1 MNAEAGQK
9 ADLYVATDG
18 NDAWSGTLKSPN
30 ADATDGPF
38 ATLARARDAVRA
50 LKQGGKKD
58 DIVVWIRGGKYYL
71 TETVVLGLQDSAE
84 AGQTITYAAY
94 PGEEPIFSSGVRI
107 EGWQEL
113 GGDLPEGLPHMSLHK
128 VWVADVPSDLGR
140 FLTLYDG
147 DQRLPRARTD
157 GFNPTTR
164 RLRRTEPP
172 PGEFKL
178 GQGDMTDFA
187 GVLDP
192 LRHLGFPEGAV
203 KNWDNLEDVELV
215 IRFGYAMAILPLES
229 VDEEWRIAKT
239 AAQSGYVL
247 KATGGFVNTGETI
260 ASIENVPEG
269 LTYPGEWVLN
279 SREKKLYLWPV
290 GDEPGDEI
298 FAPSLMELVRV
309 EGDIDIEGPTDTPV
323 RGIVFEGISFTQGD
337 RYVVSDDDMS
347 IQHDWAMIDQGHG
360 LLRLRG
366 AEECRIENCRFFNS
380 GGEAIRLDLH
390 CQRNVITRNEI
401 DHLGCS
407 GILLLGYGPGTKDVN
422 KHNEIVNNHLHH
434 LGEIFWHSHGIILH
448 QSAENRVAHNYIHH
462 MPRKAICLCGVRPQF
477 FIPEEAY
484 NVLNMRECAPCI
496 RWHEIEDPEAVQK
509 DARDSKVRNVIDW
522 PLVTQYL
529 HTRDNVVEY
538 NEVYRANQVF
548 VDGATINVSGA
559 GEGNI
564 IRRNYV
570 HHIFNPRIAGAIRID
585 DFQRKTTIA
594 ENVIYKTNSCGI
606 IHRHETYVVNNVVC
620 DVYPGCYLWI
630 GQRPIDGSKVT
641 GNVFLHTGEMKEPRR
656 GYRYDGPFYSLAG
669 RLIQDMDVWEHLGR
683 MENTEIDGNVYFSQ
697 GVSEES
703 AEVLEKLRA
712 LGHAENSIYSDP
724 LLEDRENED
733 FRLKPDSP
741 ALKMGIKSLDVREM
755 GLTEDFPERF
765 RPAG

>member
-1 MNAEAGQK
+1 M
-9 ADLYVATDG
+9 
-18 NDAWSGTLKSPN
+18 
-30 ADATDGPF
+30 
-38 ATLARARDAVRA
+38 RD
-50 LKQGGKKD
+50 LKQGGGTKKD
-58 DIVVWIRGGKYYL
+58 DIVVWIRGGRYYL
-71 TETVVLGLQDSAE
+71 KDTVVFGLQDSAE
-84 AGQTITYAAY
+84 AGQTITYGAY
-94 PGEEPIFSSGVRI
+94 PGEEPIFGSGVRI

-113 GGDLPEGLPHMSLHK
+113 GGNLPEGLPHMSLHK
-128 VWVADVPSDLGR
+128 VWVADVPSDLGPFR
-140 FLTLYDG
+140 TLYDG
-147 DQRLPRARTD
+147 DRRLPRARTD

-229 VDEEWRIAKT
+229 VDEEWRIATT

-247 KATGGFVNTGETI
+247 KATGGFVDTGETI

-279 SREKKLYLWPV
+279 SKEKKLYLWPV

-298 FAPSLMELVRV
+298 FAPSLMELIRV

-390 CQRNVITRNEI
+390 CQRNVVTRNEI

-422 KHNEIVNNHLHH
+422 KNNEIVNNHLHH
-434 LGEIFWHSHGIILH
+434 LGEIYWHSHGIILH

-496 RWHEIEDPEAVQK
+496 RWHEIEDPGGGAEGRERLEGKERDRLAAGHAVPAHERQRCRVQRGLPREPGLRRW
-509 DARDSKVRNVIDW
+509 RDH
-522 PLVTQYL
+522 Q
-529 HTRDNVVEY
+529 
-538 NEVYRANQVF
+538 
-548 VDGATINVSGA
+548 
-559 GEGNI
+559 
-564 IRRNYV
+564 
-570 HHIFNPRIAGAIRID
+570 
-585 DFQRKTTIA
+585 
-594 ENVIYKTNSCGI
+594 
-606 IHRHETYVVNNVVC
+606 
-620 DVYPGCYLWI
+620 
-630 GQRPIDGSKVT
+630 
-641 GNVFLHTGEMKEPRR
+641 
-656 GYRYDGPFYSLAG
+656 
-669 RLIQDMDVWEHLGR
+669 HLGR
-683 MENTEIDGNVYFSQ
+683 GRRQ
-697 GVSEES
+697 HHP
-703 AEVLEKLRA
+703 AQLRA
-712 LGHAENSIYSDP
+712 PHLQSAHRRRDP
-724 LLEDRENED
+724 HRRLPAQDHDRGERHLQDQLLRNHPQARDVCGQQRGVRCLSWLLPVDRPAAHR
-733 FRLKPDSP
+733 RLERS
-741 ALKMGIKSLDVREM
+741 REM
-755 GLTEDFPERF
+755 SSCIPGK
-765 RPAG
+765 

>member
-18 NDAWSGTLKSPN
+18 NDAWSGTLESPN

-38 ATLARARDAVRA
+38 ATLARARDAVRD
-50 LKQGGKKD
+50 LKQGGTKD
-58 DIVVWIRGGKYYL
+58 NTVVWIRGGRYYL
-71 TETVVLGLQDSAE
+71 KDTIVFGLQDSAE

-229 VDEEWRIAKT
+229 VDEEWRIATT

-247 KATGGFVNTGETI
+247 KATGGFVDTGETI

-337 RYVVSDDDMS
+337 RYVVSDDDHVDS
-347 IQHDWAMIDQGHG
+347 A
-360 LLRLRG
+360 RLGDDR
-366 AEECRIENCRFFNS
+366 
-380 GGEAIRLDLH
+380 
-390 CQRNVITRNEI
+390 
-401 DHLGCS
+401 
-407 GILLLGYGPGTKDVN
+407 PGT
-422 KHNEIVNNHLHH
+422 
-434 LGEIFWHSHGIILH
+434 WAAS
-448 QSAENRVAHNYIHH
+448 
-462 MPRKAICLCGVRPQF
+462 P
-477 FIPEEAY
+477 
-484 NVLNMRECAPCI
+484 
-496 RWHEIEDPEAVQK
+496 
-509 DARDSKVRNVIDW
+509 
-522 PLVTQYL
+522 
-529 HTRDNVVEY
+529 
-538 NEVYRANQVF
+538 
-548 VDGATINVSGA
+548 A
-559 GEGNI
+559 G
-564 IRRNYV
+564 
-570 HHIFNPRIAGAIRID
+570 
-585 DFQRKTTIA
+585 
-594 ENVIYKTNSCGI
+594 S
-606 IHRHETYVVNNVVC
+606 
-620 DVYPGCYLWI
+620 
-630 GQRPIDGSKVT
+630 
-641 GNVFLHTGEMKEPRR
+641 
-656 GYRYDGPFYSLAG
+656 
-669 RLIQDMDVWEHLGR
+669 GR
-683 MENTEIDGNVYFSQ
+683 MQ
-697 GVSEES
+697 
-703 AEVLEKLRA
+703 
-712 LGHAENSIYSDP
+712 
-724 LLEDRENED
+724 DRE
-733 FRLKPDSP
+733 LQV
-741 ALKMGIKSLDVREM
+741 LQ
-755 GLTEDFPERF
+755 
-765 RPAG
+765 